1 MMHRRVLHLIAFSSL
16 LGTLLGG
23 RPILAEPVDSGKT
36 SPAASPE
43 NTSKK
48 TAALVE
54 VQISGGYIGT
64 WFTEEDDETRILLLK
79 AVVTNRHKAPITV
92 SRTAWKLSTEGRNR
106 SAIEVPPEVAGVT
119 VSINGERIAMN
130 GVKTETLKIQ
140 PTENATAWLLFK
152 NLPDSD
158 QIPEMMLTCDVP
170 DVAVVKVD
178 VDETFANRLKLSSQ
192 LIGPASSIALLTIDG
207 TLDTV
212 NAGELAQKIDELA
225 ATQICRIIVNF
236 GPNAKSPDQNVAGW
250 LRTVAVQSGR
260 APVVNE
266 NFPPLPSAVVDF
278 HVVNYR
284 VPNPNAARALLHSR
298 IRGLCLNQD
307 RGPPASRNSHSELVA
322 AVDSA
327 IAPLCE
333 VLPREELL
341 RSVRESSNAAKAAV
355 LRHAAERLVQ
365 NNLPL
370 ILSLT
375 ENKNLNV
382 AAAAIFALRTSNDSR
397 ASEKLVAIA
406 RTKNLAAGADAR
418 SVSEVRRTVAVHS
431 LAGSKYATVHPEI
444 IALLSEN
451 DADEFLIAEISN
463 AIVSHPRPRWS
474 EPLATLMEQSKEKS
488 QVRLL
493 RALAAVGHPRLLTIL
508 ERCLAS
514 SERRLSVEALNILI
528 SRKEPAAEQLKS
540 KWMLKSLESS
550 SPSPTLLAF
559 LRRTRDH
566 RSVPLLLRHLNK
578 TTTDRTELLT
588 TILTIGD
595 NRVAELIA
603 ADFKK
608 YNSNEQLLILKALSE
623 VHSKLFW
630 TLTESIVAKL
640 KTSNDKS
647 LEGIVSLLQRHGGDR
662 AVKLLAGLLTRL
674 TVDEKHTQRHL
685 AVVCA
690 ALASSGTPEA
700 RDALRAAAHNSTTT
714 SVTAKQSLL
723 QLYQRSPA
731 QRYVAQGAAELQ
743 GRNRVA
749 AAMLQLNAAVKVDP
763 ELPDARR
770 WRGNAALHIE
780 RPTSEQLETARQ
792 DFARYV
798 ELEPG
803 ESEGHTGLALVLVR
817 QGKVE
822 DGIAAGLAIEE
833 KAKGDSVY
841 SYNMACIY
849 GRAIEQLE
857 SHPDRVKP
865 EQQSRIEGFRTNA
878 VKLLQQSID
887 KGLDDSNLEWMKRD
901 PDLKTI
907 RQSPAFRKL
916 VEETLDDARKNPEA
930 TEPKNE

>member
-1 MMHRRVLHLIAFSSL
+1 MMYRRVLYLIAFPIL

-23 RPILAEPVDSGKT
+23 RPILAEQAEVE
-36 SPAASPE
+36 PAASPE
-43 NTSKK
+43 KSSKK

-54 VQISGGYIGT
+54 VQIIGGYLGT

-79 AVVTNRHKAPITV
+79 AVVTNRHQAPITV
-92 SRTAWKLSTEGRNR
+92 SRKAWKLSTEGRNR
-106 SAIEVPPEVAGVT
+106 AAIEVPPEIAGVT
-119 VSINGERIAMN
+119 VSINGERIAMK

-140 PTENATAWLLFK
+140 PTKNATAWLLFK

-170 DVAVVKVD
+170 DIAVVKVD
-178 VDETFANRLKLSSQ
+178 VDETFVSRLKLNSH

-212 NAGELAQKIDELA
+212 NAGELAQKIDELV
-225 ATQICRIIVNF
+225 ATQICRVIVNF
-236 GPNAKSPDQNVAGW
+236 SPDAKSPDQNAAGW

-266 NFPPLPSAVVDF
+266 NFPPLPSTLVDF

-284 VPNPNAARALLHSR
+284 VPNPNAARARLHYT
-298 IRGLCLNQD
+298 IRGLCLNLD

-333 VLPREELL
+333 VLPREQLL
-341 RSVRESSNAAKAAV
+341 RSVRESSNATKAAV

-397 ASEKLVAIA
+397 ASEKLVEIA

-418 SVSEVRRTVAVHS
+418 SVSEVRRTVAVYS
-431 LAGSKYATVHPEI
+431 LAGSKYATVHPKI

-463 AIVSHPRPRWS
+463 AIVSYPRPMWS

-493 RALAAVGHPRLLTIL
+493 RALAAVGHPRMLTIL

-514 SERRLSVEALNILI
+514 SERRLSIEALNILI
-528 SRKEPAAEQLKS
+528 ARKEPAAEQLNS

-566 RSVPLLLRHLNK
+566 RSVPLLLQHLNK

-595 NRVAELIA
+595 HRVAEQIA
-603 ADFKK
+603 ADFNK

-640 KTSNDKS
+640 ETSNDKS

-674 TVDEKHTQRHL
+674 AADEKRTQRHL

-700 RDALRAAAHNSTTT
+700 RDALRSAAHDSTTT
-714 SVTAKQSLL
+714 SATVKESLL

-731 QRYVAQGAAELQ
+731 QRYVSQGAAELQ

-857 SHPDRVKP
+857 SHPERVKP
-865 EQQSRIEGFRTNA
+865 EQQSRIEVFRTNA
-878 VKLLQQSID
+878 IKLLQQSID

-907 RQSPAFRKL
+907 RQSPAFKKL
-916 VEETLDDARKNPEA
+916 VEKTLDDARKNPEA